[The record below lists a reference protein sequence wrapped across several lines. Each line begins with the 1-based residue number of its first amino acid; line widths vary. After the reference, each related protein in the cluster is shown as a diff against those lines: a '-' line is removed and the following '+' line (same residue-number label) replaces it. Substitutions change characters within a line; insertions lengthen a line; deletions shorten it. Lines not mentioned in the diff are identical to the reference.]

1 MKTILLGIPEH
12 VKRVNT
18 FYLRKKYYL
27 INDEKI
33 PHNHE
38 IDDYE
43 MYNYHVIVKAVLVT
57 LYKEENIL

>member
-12 VKRVNT
+12 VKRVKS
-18 FYLRKKYYL
+18 FYLRKNHYL

-38 IDDYE
+38 IDDYA
-43 MYNYHVIVKAVLVT
+43 MYSHYVIIKAVLVT